1 MDNKLHFV
9 ILSNSRCTECFFID
23 EETYEWV
30 NSPPG
35 TNPPLKIQT
44 KFDHLS
50 LKRKEPLDISLLKA
64 DRLSDL
70 FIIAEPPI
78 FYDEFEAVKYIEDN
92 NIEIIS
98 QVSSIIF

>member
-1 MDNKLHFV
+1 MNSKLHFI
-9 ILSNSRCTECFFID
+9 ILSNSSLTECFFID

-30 NSPPG
+30 NSPFG
-35 TNPPLKIQT
+35 TEPPLKIQT
-44 KFDHLS
+44 KFDQL
-50 LKRKEPLDISLLKA
+50 LIKRKEPTDASLLKS

-70 FIIAEPPI
+70 FIISYPVFNNEYKAIE
-78 FYDEFEAVKYIEDN
+78 YIQRN